1 MNAPLS
7 PAALAS
13 LAGGHGDPAALGVLY
28 AGQSGRRRLLTVAA
42 ARSAGTDPLVRRS
55 LALLTDA
62 ERADPAAVARVL
74 AHPPVT
80 GWARAALGGHV
91 DTGYLAALA
100 AAAATRAG
108 LAFEL
113 TLPCPDG
120 VLVLPTIGGA
130 SGLAGGA
137 VTVRA
142 AAGAISVAAGHP
154 SAAVG
159 AAVPA
164 ADGVASTADG
174 HGWLAARSL
183 TLTTPGGTREVV
195 VDDQDPWRHR
205 YHRPPAPRL
214 DEATAGRLVWLTA
227 QAWEWI
233 VARLPA
239 HADGLRVLL
248 HSLVPLRAPVS
259 GNPVSAT
266 SRDALGAIALSVP
279 ADAPTLALLLVHEL
293 QHTKLGAL
301 LDLLP
306 LHGDGGPA
314 RYRAPWRLDPRP
326 VGALLQGAYAH
337 LGVAEVWR
345 CRRREGLAAEFEY
358 AYWREQTHRAV
369 VQLAGSP
376 ELTAAGRAF
385 VAGMA
390 ATVRRWRDPADS
402 PVDGRVEAAVRDVA
416 DGGTVRWA
424 LANLSPDPDEVDRLA
439 RAWRRGR
446 SRPAGEPAAAVAA
459 APARPALPGDRGP
472 EAAVRD
478 RLVRTTP
485 RRGGQPHAGEG
496 PSGPDRDD
504 LAYAAGDPARALAG
518 YRRRLATDPD
528 DTDAWVGL
536 ALAARRTGRPAV
548 TGALTGRADLARAL
562 CRALAGADPLAVAA
576 WLAEAPDADPMT

>member
-7 PAALAS
+7 PAALAA
-13 LAGGHGDPAALGVLY
+13 LAGGHGDPAALDVLH

-42 ARSAGTDPLVRRS
+42 ARAAGADPLVLRS

-80 GWARAALGGHV
+80 GWARAALGGGV
-91 DTGYLAALA
+91 DTGYLAALS

-108 LAFEL
+108 LTFEL

-130 SGLAGGA
+130 TGLAGGA

-142 AAGAISVAAGHP
+142 AAGAVSVAAGHQ
-154 SAAVG
+154 SAPVG
-159 AAVPA
+159 
-164 ADGVASTADG
+164 ADGVPSTADG
-174 HGWLAARSL
+174 HGWLAARSV
-183 TLTTPGGTREVV
+183 TLTTPDWAREVV

-214 DEATAGRLVWLTA
+214 DEATAGRLVRLTA

-233 VARLPA
+233 VAHLPA

-248 HSLVPLRAPVS
+248 HSLVPLRAPAS

-345 CRRREGLAAEFEY
+345 CRLREGLAAEFEY
-358 AYWREQTHRAV
+358 AYWREQTHRAI

-402 PVDGRVEAAVRDVA
+402 AVDRRVEAAVRDVA
-416 DGGTVRWA
+416 DGGAVRWA
-424 LANLSPDPDEVDRLA
+424 LANLTPDPDEVDRLA

-446 SRPAGEPAAAVAA
+446 SRPLGGPAAEVTA

-472 EAAVRD
+472 EAAVRG
-478 RLVRTTP
+478 RLLRAAARSGGP
-485 RRGGQPHAGEG
+485 RHANAGDG
-496 PSGPDRDD
+496 PSGPERDD

-518 YRRRLATDPD
+518 YRRRLAADPD
-528 DTDAWVGL
+528 DVDAWVGL

-576 WLAEAPDADPMT
+576 WLADAPAPDAGPGI